1 MKHIFF
7 NKRGSSFFSLGQFD
21 KAISLYERSISI
33 KPDYFEAHCNL
44 GQSNHKLGQLDTAVR
59 SYKKAVDINPE
70 FAVNHT
76 NKILSVIYFFSK
88 GQIPDALDLLEILIK
103 NSPKDALLFNMIG
116 GCYAALGEVDMS
128 IQNYEKALALKPN
141 YAIPQHMINSLTGN
155 TSKEPPKEYVKNLFD
170 DYAQKF
176 NDSLVEKLQYKLP
189 FIIKEFIY
197 KSSNS
202 KSKFKKVID
211 LGCGTGLAGPDL
223 RKISDN
229 LTGIDL
235 SSNMIDKAR
244 ELNIYDSLI
253 VGDIVEQLELL
264 EEKYDLFVAL
274 DVFIYIGEPT
284 NFFNA
289 VKKCCNKNSLFI
301 FSIEI
306 QEDEGYSLLKS
317 SRYAHSESYILD
329 VASNG
334 FKLVDSHN
342 VRLRKEGNN
351 WIDGKIYIFEA
362 S

>member
-289 VKKCCNKNSLFI
+289 VKKFCNKNSLFI

>member
-7 NKRGSSFFSLGQFD
+7 TKRGNSHFSLGQFD
-21 KAISLYERSISI
+21 KAISLYEKAISI
-33 KPDYFEAHCNL
+33 KPNYFEAHYNL
-44 GQSNHKLGQLDTAVR
+44 GQSNHKLGKLDRAVR
-59 SYKKAVDINPE
+59 SYKKVVDIKPE

-76 NKILSVIYFFSK
+76 NKILRVVYFFSK
-88 GQIPDALDLLEILIK
+88 GQILDALEVLKILIK
-103 NSPKDALLFNMIG
+103 NNPNDALLFNMIG
-116 GCYAALGEVDMS
+116 GCYAALGEADMS

-141 YAIPQHMINSLTGN
+141 YAIPKHMMNSLTGN

-197 KSSNS
+197 KLNNS

-211 LGCGTGLAGPDL
+211 LGCGTGLAGSDL
-223 RKISDN
+223 RKIGDN

-244 ELNIYDSLI
+244 KLDIYDSLI

-284 NFFNA
+284 NFFKA
-289 VKKCCNKNSLFI
+289 VKKRCNKNSLFI
-301 FSIEI
+301 FSIET

-317 SRYAHSESYILD
+317 SRYAHSHSYILD

-334 FKLVDSHN
+334 FRLVDSHN
-342 VRLRKEGNN
+342 VKLRKEGNN
-351 WIDGKIYIFEA
+351 WIDGKIYIFKA

>member
-21 KAISLYERSISI
+21 KAISLYEKAISI
-33 KPDYFEAHCNL
+33 KPNYFEAHCNL

-289 VKKCCNKNSLFI
+289 VKKFCNKNSLFI

>member
-7 NKRGSSFFSLGQFD
+7 NKRGDSHFSLGQFD
-21 KAISLYERSISI
+21 KAISLYEKAISI
-33 KPDYFEAHCNL
+33 KPNYFEAHYNL
-44 GQSNHKLGQLDTAVR
+44 GQSNHKLGKLDRAVR
-59 SYKKAVDINPE
+59 SYKKVVDIKPE

-76 NKILSVIYFFSK
+76 NKILSVVYFFSK
-88 GQIPDALDLLEILIK
+88 GQILDALHVLEILIK
-103 NSPKDALLFNMIG
+103 SNPNDALLFNMIG

-128 IQNYEKALALKPN
+128 IHNYEKALALKPN
-141 YAIPQHMINSLTGN
+141 YAIPQHMINSLTGK

-189 FIIKEFIY
+189 FIIKELII
-197 KSSNS
+197 KLNNAN
-202 KSKFKKVID
+202 SKFKKVID

-223 RKISDN
+223 IKVSDN

-235 SSNMIDKAR
+235 SENMIKKAKK
-244 ELNIYDSLI
+244 LDIYDSLI

-264 EEKYDLFVAL
+264 EEEYDLFVAL

-301 FSIEI
+301 FSIET

-317 SRYAHSESYILD
+317 SRYAHSHNYILD

-334 FKLVDSHN
+334 FRLVDSHN

-351 WIDGKIYIFEA
+351 WIDGKIYIFKA

>member
-7 NKRGSSFFSLGQFD
+7 NKRGNSYFSLGQFD
-21 KAISLYERSISI
+21 KAISLYEKAILI
-33 KPDYFEAHCNL
+33 KPNYVEAHYNL

-59 SYKKAVDINPE
+59 SYKKVVDINPE

-76 NKILSVIYFFSK
+76 NKILNVIYFFSK
-88 GQIPDALDLLEILIK
+88 GQILDALDLLEILIK

-116 GCYAALGEVDMS
+116 GCYAALGKVDMS

-189 FIIKEFIY
+189 FIIKEIIY
-197 KSSNS
+197 KLNNA
-202 KSKFKKVID
+202 KSTFKKVVD

-223 RKISDN
+223 REISDN

-244 ELNIYDSLI
+244 KLDIYDNLI
-253 VGDIVEQLELL
+253 VGDIVEQLGLL

-301 FSIEI
+301 FSIET

-317 SRYAHSESYILD
+317 SRYAHSDSYILD

-334 FKLVDSHN
+334 FRLVDSHN

-351 WIDGKIYIFEA
+351 WIDGKIYIFKA

>member
-7 NKRGSSFFSLGQFD
+7 NKRGNSHFSLGQFD
-21 KAISLYERSISI
+21 KAISLYEKAISI
-33 KPDYFEAHCNL
+33 KPNYFEAHYNL
-44 GQSNHKLGQLDTAVR
+44 GQSNHKLGKLDRAIR
-59 SYKKAVDINPE
+59 SYKKVVDIKPE

-76 NKILSVIYFFSK
+76 NKILSVVYFFSK
-88 GQIPDALDLLEILIK
+88 GQILDALHVLKILIK
-103 NSPKDALLFNMIG
+103 NNPNDALLFNMIG

-128 IQNYEKALALKPN
+128 IHNYEKALALKPN
-141 YAIPQHMINSLTGN
+141 YAIPQHMINSLTGK
-155 TSKEPPKEYVKNLFD
+155 TSKEPPQEYVKNLFD

-197 KSSNS
+197 KLNNS
-202 KSKFKKVID
+202 KSKFEKVID

-223 RKISDN
+223 RKIGDN

-244 ELNIYDSLI
+244 KLDIYDSLI

-264 EEKYDLFVAL
+264 EEEYDLFVAL

-301 FSIEI
+301 FSIET

-317 SRYAHSESYILD
+317 SRYAHSHNYILD

-334 FKLVDSHN
+334 FRFVDSHN

-351 WIDGKIYIFEA
+351 WIDGKIYIFKA